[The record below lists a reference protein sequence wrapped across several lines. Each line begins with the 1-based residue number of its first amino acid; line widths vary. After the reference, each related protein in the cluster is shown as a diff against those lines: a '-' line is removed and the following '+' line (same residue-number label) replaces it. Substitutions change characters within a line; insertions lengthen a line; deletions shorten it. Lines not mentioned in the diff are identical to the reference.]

1 MLLYCNKVRPLSSN
15 IAAKIKTTG
24 SRQDEA
30 TVGYGLETYKER
42 EMWNKQ
48 VKIIYFSFG
57 GSEVRQITLNWKK
70 IFSLSAIIFSLLL
83 IFVSTFIELTTDFF
97 HNRQITQLS
106 KANSQLITLLDEM
119 SAKVEQVETKVQ
131 TLEKQDN
138 DLRIFVDLPQID
150 SDVRKLGVGGNPQ
163 IAYTEMSA
171 LTENSRNNAS
181 RVKSLLDNLEQRIHV
196 AQKSRDEIIEKYS
209 ENLNVIRHTP
219 SIRPVINGRVTDR
232 FGYRLD
238 PMLDKVR
245 PHHGL
250 DLAAAR
256 GTPIYAAADGI
267 ICRVVQKYT
276 PNKGYGKLVEIDHG
290 YGIKTKY
297 AHLYKILVKPGQK
310 VKRHTIIGQVGDTG
324 RSTGPHLHYEVLKE
338 DNPVNPE
345 IYILD

>member
-1 MLLYCNKVRPLSSN
+1 
-15 IAAKIKTTG
+15 
-24 SRQDEA
+24 
-30 TVGYGLETYKER
+30 
-42 EMWNKQ
+42 MWNKQ

-57 GSEVRQITLNWKK
+57 GSEAKQINLNWKK
-70 IFSLSAIIFSLLL
+70 IFSFSTILFTLVLL
-83 IFVSTFIELTTDFF
+83 IVSGFIFLTTDFF
-97 HNRQITQLS
+97 HNRQISQLS
-106 KANSQLITLLDEM
+106 RANKQLLTLLNEM
-119 SAKVEQVETKVQ
+119 SAKVEQVENKVQ

-150 SDVRKLGVGGNPQ
+150 SDVRKLGVGGNAQ
-163 IAYTEMSA
+163 SAYMEMAA
-171 LTENSRNNAS
+171 LTENARENAV
-181 RVKSLLDNLEQRIHV
+181 RIKSLLDNLEQRIHV
-196 AQKSRDEIIEKYS
+196 AQNSRDEIIEKYS

-232 FGYRLD
+232 FGYRHD
-238 PMLDKVR
+238 PFLDKVR

-256 GTPIYAAADGI
+256 GTPIYSTADGVV
-267 ICRVVQKYT
+267 CRVVQKYS

-290 YGIKTKY
+290 YGMRTKY
-297 AHLYKILVKPGQK
+297 AHLHKVLVKPGQK

-338 DNPVNPE
+338 NNPVNPE